1 MDRLAGTENN
11 RVAVAMSGGVDSSV
25 AALLLA
31 RQGFEVVGF
40 TAKLLDGEEG
50 GKCCS
55 LDAAYRARRSCGMLG
70 VEHVTVNLEEEF
82 RARVIQTFVDEYR
95 AGRTPNPC
103 VDCNRFIKF
112 DRFLKVAD
120 WLGCRFL
127 ATGHYARI
135 GLRPRETFAP
145 VDKRVGDTMRS
156 GRERVANLL
165 QLLRGA
171 DREKDQSYFVAVI
184 AREQMERVMFPC
196 GDITKQEARVLAA
209 EAGLPTVEARESQD
223 ACFLTAER
231 DVEYW
236 VERLTGE
243 PPKRG
248 EIVGLNG
255 EKLGEHAGIE
265 RFTRG
270 QRRGLGVGGG
280 PPLYVVDLEPENGR
294 VVAGEAGSRPIS
306 HITLAHVN
314 ILAEGYTRGN
324 REVMV
329 RTRYRQQ
336 EKRAVLEELE
346 EGGLRVRFASPQEFI
361 SPGQWCVFY
370 DRELVVGCGMIDRI
384 GWAAG

>member
-1 MDRLAGTENN
+1 LAEAADN

-40 TAKLLDGEEG
+40 TARLLDGDEG
-50 GKCCS
+50 SRCCS
-55 LDAAYRARRSCGMLG
+55 LDATYRARRVCEALG
-70 VEHVTVNLEEEF
+70 AEHVTVNLEAEF
-82 RARVIQTFVDEYR
+82 RDRVIQAFVDEYR

-120 WLGCRFL
+120 WLGCGFL

-135 GLRPRETFAP
+135 DLRPRETFAP
-145 VDKRVGDTMRS
+145 VDKRVGDTLHDGRKRMR
-156 GRERVANLL
+156 NLL
-165 QLLRGA
+165 QLMRGV

-184 AREQMERVMFPC
+184 TRGQLERVMFPC
-196 GDITKQEARVLAA
+196 GEITKVEARKLAA
-209 EAGLPTVEARESQD
+209 EAGFPTVEAEESQD
-223 ACFLTAER
+223 ACFLTPGK

-236 VERLTGE
+236 VRALAGE
-243 PPKRG
+243 PMKRG

-270 QRRGLGVGGG
+270 QRKGLGVGGG
-280 PPLYVVDLEPENGR
+280 PPLYVVDIEPENAR
-294 VVAGEAGSRPIS
+294 VVAGEAGSRPIAD
-306 HITLAHVN
+306 IALTQVN
-314 ILAEGYTRGN
+314 LLAEGYTKGN

-336 EKRAVLEELE
+336 EKRAVLEELAE
-346 EGGLRVRFASPQEFI
+346 DTLRVRFASPQEFI

-370 DRELVVGCGMIDRI
+370 DRELVIGCGMIDRI
-384 GWAAG
+384 GYAGG